1 MDKTNDWDSDMEVEI
16 IDEIE
21 ELEMEYISTHGL
33 HVNHAFKDKMKKLF
47 DNQRKQ
53 ITSMSQENRT
63 MKKEQLDMEK
73 RMLETLKELKRE
85 QCKADNLSSLQKE
98 LMQKSSL
105 LLDKERQR
113 KKLEK
118 TVQHKDKLIANLEK
132 ESELNKSQLLEEK
145 KVEKLSPE
153 TAQKIADFELEIHTL
168 QQKITMMRQSEVETQ
183 RVAVEQQKLVSNYN
197 AVIRKISRCCNKVI
211 TNGQTLS
218 AADNTFNTTF
228 CNESVQDQKIESS
241 TFIPPTEK
249 NKRKKSSIQI
259 DDNTKNNG
267 CIELPTS
274 AGSTCQPHKMRVP
287 DQNTVTSSSLANTK
301 TFHPIPIVPLQNSC
315 SLEKFRPRKSIASMA
330 CENSKKCTARKR
342 SNADAERSDVT
353 SPWANTRLKNY
364 PGNSPK
370 DGEKRFVIKLH
381 YVDDS
386 LIEKIEDLP
395 GLKNALIEHNEI
407 S

>member
-1 MDKTNDWDSDMEVEI
+1 MDIKNDWDSDIEVEI

-21 ELEMEYISTHGL
+21 ELEQEYIYAHGV

-47 DNQRKQ
+47 ENQRKQ
-53 ITSMSQENRT
+53 ITSISQENRT

-73 RMLETLKELKRE
+73 RMLKTLKELERE

-98 LMQKSSL
+98 LMQKSSHL
-105 LLDKERQR
+105 VDKERQR

-118 TVQHKDKLIANLEK
+118 IVQHKDKLIANLEK

-168 QQKITMMRQSEVETQ
+168 QRKITMMRQSEVESQ
-183 RVAVEQQKLVSNYN
+183 RVTVEQQKLVSNYN
-197 AVIRKISRCCNKVI
+197 AVIRRISRCCNKVI
-211 TNGQTLS
+211 TNGQSLS

-241 TFIPPTEK
+241 TFISPTK
-249 NKRKKSSIQI
+249 INGRKKSSIQI
-259 DDNTKNNG
+259 EDNIRNDD
-267 CIELPTS
+267 CIELPAS
-274 AGSTCQPHKMRVP
+274 AGSTCQPHKMKVP
-287 DQNTVTSSSLANTK
+287 DQNTVTSSSLANANR
-301 TFHPIPIVPLQNSC
+301 FHPIAIVPLQNSC
-315 SLEKFRPRKSIASMA
+315 SLEKLRPRKSVVSMA
-330 CENSKKCTARKR
+330 TENPKKCTARKR
-342 SNADAERSDVT
+342 SNVDAESSDVS
-353 SPWANTRLKNY
+353 SPWANTRLKNS

-370 DGEKRFVIKLH
+370 GGEKRFVIKLQ

-386 LIEKIEDLP
+386 YIEKIEDLP
-395 GLKNALIEHNEI
+395 EVKNAAIEHNEI